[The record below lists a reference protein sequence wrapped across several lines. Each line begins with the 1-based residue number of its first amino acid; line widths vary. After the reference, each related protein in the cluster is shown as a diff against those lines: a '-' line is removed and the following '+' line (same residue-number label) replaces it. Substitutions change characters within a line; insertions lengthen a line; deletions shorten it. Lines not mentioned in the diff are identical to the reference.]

1 MNKKNTLIDEIHIL
15 KESSSLNKISSSLIK
30 EIKKGDILYDLPTNW
45 EWVRFG
51 DIASFELGKTPLTSN
66 EEYWGST
73 SECYNWISISDLD
86 KNLYDTDRKITE
98 KAFKEV
104 FRGRCTPKGTLLM
117 SFKLTIGK
125 VAIAPTD
132 CVHNEAIISIYPY
145 HDILKPYLKACIG
158 VIARNSNDRVYAVKG
173 NTLNKEK
180 LANLLV
186 PLPPKDILI
195 KINDLLSSLDNKI
208 EINNKIN
215 QELEELGQAL
225 YTKWFVN
232 FDFPNEDGKP
242 YKSSGGE
249 MIESELGMIPKGW
262 KVQNFNYFVESII
275 GGDWGKE
282 FAQGNYIKE
291 VKCIRGADI
300 PEIQRGNSG
309 KPPTRYVPKKNAQQ
323 RVLNAG
329 DMIIEISGGSPTQ
342 STARITYIND
352 EIIDRYNT
360 DIICSNFCRA
370 VSLKNTLY
378 SEYFYIYWNLLY
390 KNKVFF
396 NHEIGTTGIKN
407 FDINGFLKRYPVIVP
422 DDITIERFHTIN
434 KEIQKQIQQ
443 NGNENKKLEELRDFL
458 IPQLISGNLEI
469 KDIDNTEKEV

>member
-30 EIKKGDILYDLPTNW
+30 EIKKGDTLYDLPTNW

-225 YTKWFVN
+225 YIKWFVN
-232 FDFPNEDGKP
+232 FDFPNEEGKP

-262 KVQNFNYFVESII
+262 KIGTISDVSEFVNGYAFKSSTYVEDGKYRVITIKNVGNRKLELKNNDSFVGFIPSNINQEQILQLGDLLISLTGYAGRTCLNSENNSLLNQRVGKIKSLDYMESFIYNLFSNQLIKDEIEKLSHGSSQKNVSTKDIGNIKIVIPEDFNIF
-275 GGDWGKE
+275 KE
-282 FAQGNYIKE
+282 FDN
-291 VKCIRGADI
+291 
-300 PEIQRGNSG
+300 
-309 KPPTRYVPKKNAQQ
+309 
-323 RVLNAG
+323 
-329 DMIIEISGGSPTQ
+329 
-342 STARITYIND
+342 ITNFKSQIL
-352 EIIDRYNT
+352 
-360 DIICSNFCRA
+360 SNM
-370 VSLKNTLY
+370 L
-378 SEYFYIYWNLLY
+378 
-390 KNKVFF
+390 
-396 NHEIGTTGIKN
+396 
-407 FDINGFLKRYPVIVP
+407 
-422 DDITIERFHTIN
+422 
-434 KEIQKQIQQ
+434 
-443 NGNENKKLEELRDFL
+443 ENKKLEELRDFL
-458 IPQLISGNLEI
+458 IPQLISGNLKI
-469 KDIDNTEKEV
+469 KDLEEKLT